1 MGGKPYHYVGIKL
14 KLKILRIEIHDMSY
28 GDCYVFDLVDNIGKS
43 LFQPPEYPLYTL
55 SHALYIVS
63 SMLVWIC

>member
-43 LFQPPEYPLYTL
+43 LFHPLEYPPVDIQVIYYPFLRDILY
-55 SHALYIVS
+55 
-63 SMLVWIC
+63 C

>member
-43 LFQPPEYPLYTL
+43 LF
-55 SHALYIVS
+55 
-63 SMLVWIC
+63 